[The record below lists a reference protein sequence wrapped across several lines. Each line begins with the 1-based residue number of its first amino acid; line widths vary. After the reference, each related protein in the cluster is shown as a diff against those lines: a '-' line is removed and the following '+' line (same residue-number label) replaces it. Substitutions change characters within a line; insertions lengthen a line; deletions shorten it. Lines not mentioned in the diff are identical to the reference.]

1 MPEFSLGLIS
11 ALPQWREVMATAD
24 IADGQVRRVGCGV
37 RRVFVY
43 REGEHYRIYDSH
55 CLHLVTNT
63 PHLAAAALDLRPQ
76 RPARLL
82 SPRAGFCPARHPGG
96 KNTWG
101 GLPGGYR

>member
-1 MPEFSLGLIS
+1 MDMPEFSLGLIS

-43 REGEHYRIYDSH
+43 REGEHYRVYDSH

-63 PHLAAAALDLRPQ
+63 PTSR
-76 RPARLL
+76 
-82 SPRAGFCPARHPGG
+82 
-96 KNTWG
+96 
-101 GLPGGYR
+101 